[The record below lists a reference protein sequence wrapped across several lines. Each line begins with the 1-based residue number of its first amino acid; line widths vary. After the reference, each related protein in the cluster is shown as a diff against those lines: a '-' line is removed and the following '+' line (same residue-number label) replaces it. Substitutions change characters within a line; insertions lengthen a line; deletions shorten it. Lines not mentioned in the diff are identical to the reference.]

1 MVLPLSFSFC
11 YEMSMSQTGKASL
24 FQNNEAKFKLS
35 HDGHMTGSNVQTIF
49 FFFNYIATQML
60 RSSVTRAQF
69 RVASLT
75 EQYNRK
81 CPESKGVEKTWQRQ
95 QLVLLSHTTP
105 ASERIHFMPCLPQD
119 SRNSSGLE
127 DETWSES
134 HCSE

>member
-11 YEMSMSQTGKASL
+11 YEMSTSQTGQASL
-24 FQNNEAKFKLS
+24 FQNNEAELKLS
-35 HDGHMTGSNVQTIF
+35 HDGRMTGSNMQTIF
-49 FFFNYIATQML
+49 FLNYMATQML

-81 CPESKGVEKTWQRQ
+81 CPESKGAEKTCQRQ
-95 QLVLLSHTTP
+95 QSVLLSHAMP

-127 DETWSES
+127 DKTWSES
-134 HCSE
+134 HYSE